1 MAGHLGRQRTLKPIR
16 RCFWW
21 PSVTKVA
28 DYCRTCVE
36 CQKLVRQG
44 QKVPLV
50 PMPIIGEPFE
60 RIAMDT
66 IGPLP
71 KTAAGKQFVLVISDY
86 TTRYPE
92 AYVMTTITA
101 TSVAEKLMDLFS
113 RHGVPREILT
123 NQGTNFM
130 SELLQELHKLLRIK
144 SIRTSPYHPQ
154 TDGLVERFNQ
164 TLKQMLKKVLMTDRR
179 SWDKLLPLVLFA
191 YHEVPQE
198 ATGFS
203 PFELIYSRDVKGLLD
218 ILKEEWI
225 PTEDTNEDVATYVTH
240 ERMKNA
246 QQLVQE
252 HLKQDQQ
259 QQKTWYDHK
268 PRDMKIEVGDQVL
281 LLLPDRDSQKKFMRK
296 WQSPFK
302 IKHKHGRVN
311 YEVIIDSEGNTKVYH
326 INLLKKWFSST
337 ETVSSY
343 ANTVKED
350 ANMEFYERS
359 DQQRP
364 QINQE
369 LSEDQKSQLL
379 KLIQKYPTV
388 TTSLPGIQQC
398 QPIHQKPYQLPPAY
412 KEAVTKE
419 LEEME
424 KISIVKESESEWSSP
439 MVIVMKKDGGIC
451 ICVDFRKLN
460 QLTKFDAYP
469 MPHML

>member
-1 MAGHLGRQRTLKPIR
+1 M
-16 RCFWW
+16 
-21 PSVTKVA
+21 A

-36 CQKLVRQG
+36 CQKLARQ
-44 QKVPLV
+44 V

-60 RIAMDT
+60 RIAMDV

-86 TTRYPE
+86 ATYYLE
-92 AYVMTTITA
+92 AYAITTITA

-113 RHGVPREILT
+113 RYGVPREILS

-130 SELLQELHKLLRIK
+130 SELLQRLHKLLGIK

-154 TDGLVERFNQ
+154 TDSLVERFNQ

-225 PTEDTNEDVATYVTH
+225 PTEDTNEDVATYVTITH

-302 IKHKHGRVN
+302 IKQKHGRVN
-311 YEVIIDSEGNTKVYH
+311 YEVIIETPRYTTL
-326 INLLKKWFSST
+326 ICLKSGFPAQKQFQVMLIQLKRMLTWIFT
-337 ETVSSY
+337 
-343 ANTVKED
+343 
-350 ANMEFYERS
+350 S
-359 DQQRP
+359 DQ
-364 QINQE
+364 INKD
-369 LSEDQKSQLL
+369 LKS
-379 KLIQKYPTV
+379 TRSSV
-388 TTSLPGIQQC
+388 
-398 QPIHQKPYQLPPAY
+398 
-412 KEAVTKE
+412 
-419 LEEME
+419 
-424 KISIVKESESEWSSP
+424 KI
-439 MVIVMKKDGGIC
+439 
-451 ICVDFRKLN
+451 RKAN
-460 QLTKFDAYP
+460 Y
-469 MPHML
+469 